1 MNIAGTWKKASA
13 EQCAEKYPDE
23 IEFEERPRFLA
34 RKGPNQRFIW
44 WDVGGYEIIGN
55 DRVKI
60 STATDEQVT
69 YTVKLEGHRLEFT
82 DDEGCTFA
90 YLRVNRTQ

>member
-23 IEFEERPRFLA
+23 IEFEERPRFLG

-60 STATDEQVT
+60 STATDEQVI
-69 YTVKLEGHRLEFT
+69 YKVKLEGDRLEFT

-90 YLRVNRTQ
+90 YLRVS